1 MGQELARAAFEH
13 VGKKATD
20 KVLETAA
27 KKLRI
32 SNMEEL
38 LARLGNAELRARDV
52 VHSVYT
58 ELAAEKQPDV
68 DSRRAVIGLQPGQS
82 FTRSQCCQALP
93 GERIIGIVSQG
104 QGVSVHAIDCH
115 SLIRYEDT
123 PELWLDLHWH
133 SGTHG
138 AVYSTTLDVTIS
150 NDAGVLGRICTLI
163 GELQSNIS
171 DLEFIERNPDFY
183 RMNISVELRDIEHL
197 HALTTVLEAEV
208 QVTSLKRLR
217 HRQLAIDDKIT
228 I

>member
-32 SNMEEL
+32 PDTGEL

-58 ELAAEKQPDV
+58 ELAAGQQPEV

-82 FTRSQCCQALP
+82 FRRSQCCQALP

-104 QGVSVHAIDCH
+104 QGVSVHAIDCQ
-115 SLIRYEDT
+115 SLVRYEET

-138 AVYSTTLDVTIS
+138 AIYSVTLDMTIS

-163 GELQSNIS
+163 GELQSNIA

-183 RMNISVELRDIEHL
+183 RLNIIVELRDIEHL

-208 QVTSLKRLR
+208 QVTTLRRLR
-217 HRQLAIDDKIT
+217 HEQPSVNENMT
-228 I
+228 F